1 MDKRSAS
8 IVAGMLVAAL
18 MAGVVSR
25 DLTLKA
31 PAPIQVVV
39 QTPGTAAAAPSA
51 SFAEPATEG

>member
-31 PAPIQVVV
+31 PAPVQVVV
-39 QTPGTAAAAPSA
+39 QTPTVAAAAAGS
-51 SFAEPATEG
+51 SFAEPARD